1 MTLIITVDEC
11 FGLAFGGRRQSRDRE
26 LTRDAVRLACG
37 RRIIAKEYSR
47 PLFEEAGEDTKNVI
61 FADEPTRVAEKDDV
75 VLLELGVSAE
85 DLFGADELVVYNW
98 NRRYPATSRLDTELV
113 ERDFIPVK
121 TLEFKGNS
129 HEKLTRVEYT
139 RK

>member
-11 FGLAFGGRRQSRDRE
+11 FGIVFGGRRQSRDRE

-47 PLFEEAGEDTKNVI
+47 LLFKEAGEDTNDVI
-61 FADEPTRVAEKDDV
+61 FEDEPTRVAERDDV
-75 VLLELGVSAE
+75 VLLELCVTE
-85 DLFGADELVVYNW
+85 DDLSRADELVVYNW
-98 NRRYPATSRLDTELV
+98 NRRYPATSKLDTALIN
-113 ERDFIPVK
+113 RYFIPVR
-121 TLEFKGNS
+121 TVEFKGNS
-129 HEKLTRVEYT
+129 HEKLTRVEYI

>member
-37 RRIIAKEYSR
+37 RRIIAREYSR
-47 PLFEEAGEDTKNVI
+47 LLFEEAGEDTKEII
-61 FADEPTRVAEKDDV
+61 FVDEPTRAAERDDV
-75 VLLELGVSAE
+75 VLLELCVTAE
-85 DLFGADELVVYNW
+85 DLSRADELVVYNF
-98 NRRYPATSRLDTELV
+98 NRRYPATSKLDTALV
-113 ERDFIPVK
+113 ERDFTSVK
-121 TLEFKGNS
+121 TLEFRGNS
-129 HEKLTRVEYT
+129 HEKLTRVEYI